1 MTEALPSRSDGAS
14 ISDPA
19 RALKLREKRAPSARL
34 LTGYRVAETP
44 NNVETSGSPPTLL
57 ELMSSLVTA
66 WRNLAA
72 YPPGHPVRAFARALY
87 RRNGGV
93 LRFEEGVEPRELEAF
108 LALLG
113 DTGPARDRALT
124 VEV

>member
-34 LTGYRVAETP
+34 LTGYRLAETP

-57 ELMSSLVTA
+57 ELMSALVTA
-66 WRNLAA
+66 WRDLAA
-72 YPPGHPVRAFARALY
+72 YPPRPTARASALAT
-87 RRNGGV
+87 GHTP
-93 LRFEEGVEPRELEAF
+93 LSPSPR
-108 LALLG
+108 
-113 DTGPARDRALT
+113 RDRPPG
-124 VEV
+124 